1 MTSPASAIVA
11 NGIRLALGSRTVLD
25 RVDLAVPAGQIT
37 AVVGPN
43 GAGKSTLLRALAG
56 QLSPI
61 AGTISLAGRPLAEYS
76 AQERARAIAYLP
88 QERAVHWPLSVR
100 AVVALGRLP
109 HRDLSQNA
117 GADAAAIEN
126 ALRAMDA
133 IDLADR
139 PISDLS
145 GGERARVLVARALAQ
160 EAPLLLADEPT
171 AGLDPSHALTLFA
184 RFETLAAAGRSVI
197 VALHDLSLAARF
209 AHHVILVA
217 HGGIAA
223 AGPPADVLTPGHLE
237 PAFGVKMMCATLG
250 DMPIVVPIS
259 TLP

>member
-61 AGTISLAGRPLAEYS
+61 AGTISLAGRSLAAYS
-76 AQERARAIAYLP
+76 AQERARAITYLP

-145 GGERARVLVARALAQ
+145 VANAHASLSHGRWRRRRRSCW
-160 EAPLLLADEPT
+160 PT
-171 AGLDPSHALTLFA
+171 SRQPD
-184 RFETLAAAGRSVI
+184 
-197 VALHDLSLAARF
+197 
-209 AHHVILVA
+209 
-217 HGGIAA
+217 
-223 AGPPADVLTPGHLE
+223 
-237 PAFGVKMMCATLG
+237 
-250 DMPIVVPIS
+250 S
-259 TLP
+259 THRTR